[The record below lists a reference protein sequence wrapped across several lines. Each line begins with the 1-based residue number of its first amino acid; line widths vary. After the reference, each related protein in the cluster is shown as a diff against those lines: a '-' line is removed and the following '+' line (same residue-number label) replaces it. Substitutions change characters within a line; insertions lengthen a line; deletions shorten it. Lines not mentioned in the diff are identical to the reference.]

1 MGPFRTLFAAD
12 MGAMVRSWVVWIW
25 MIVTVLAGVATVGVS
40 VAYKDETSFIF
51 SWALFLYLGM
61 GSFVVIAISAS
72 ATSADLPYVGNAIV
86 SRGVTPIQY
95 VLAKLFSRFV
105 TVVTVF
111 LVVVLPVA
119 FIMKFQGINNDMT
132 SSGVLL
138 GMGYV
143 AVLLGTLVMLGVAF
157 SAVIS
162 NVLVAFAL
170 LGILW
175 YSGLAAFVLSQANGF
190 SADGLLGDLP
200 IVLQGAVDFSEHL
213 PIIGYLSIPLF
224 IIPVVAVL
232 LFSARD
238 L

>member
-1 MGPFRTLFAAD
+1 MGPFATLFAAD
-12 MGAMVRSWVVWIW
+12 MGAMARSWVVWIW
-25 MIVTVLAGVATVGVS
+25 IIVTVLAGVAAVGVS
-40 VAYKDETSFIF
+40 VFFTDETSFIF

-61 GSFVVIAISAS
+61 GSFVVIALSSS
-72 ATSADLPYVGNAIV
+72 ATSADLPYLGNAIV
-86 SRGVTPIQY
+86 SRGVNPVQY

-111 LVVVLPVA
+111 LIVVVPVA
-119 FIMKFQGINNDMT
+119 LIMKSQGGNNDMT
-132 SSGVLL
+132 NAGVLL
-138 GMGYV
+138 GLGYV
-143 AVLLGTLVMLGVAF
+143 VVLLATLVMLGVAF

-175 YSGLAAFVLSQANGF
+175 YSSLAAFVLYQSKGIT
-190 SADGLLGDLP
+190 ADGLLGNMP
-200 IVLQGAVDFSEHL
+200 AILQGTVDFSIHL
-213 PIIGYLSIPLF
+213 PMIGYLSIPLL

>member
-1 MGPFRTLFAAD
+1 MRPFATLFAAD
-12 MGAMVRSWVVWIW
+12 MGAMARSWVVWIW
-25 MIVTVLAGVATVGVS
+25 IIVTVLAGVAAVAVS
-40 VAYKDETSFIF
+40 VFFTDETSFIF

-72 ATSADLPYVGNAIV
+72 ATSAELPYVGNAIV
-86 SRGVTPIQY
+86 SRGVNPVQY

-111 LVVVLPVA
+111 LVVVAPVA
-119 FIMKFQGINNDMT
+119 FIMKLQGGNNDMT
-132 SSGVLL
+132 NAGILL
-138 GMGYV
+138 GLSYV
-143 AVLLGTLVMLGVAF
+143 AILLGTLVMLGVTF

-175 YSGLAAFVLSQANGF
+175 YSSLAALVLYQAKEI
-190 SADGLLGDLP
+190 SADGLLGNLP
-200 IVLQGAVDFSEHL
+200 AILQGAVDFSIHL
-213 PIIGYLSIPLF
+213 PMIGYMSIPLLIF
-224 IIPVVAVL
+224 PVVAVL